1 MPFRSPLTH
10 AELRAIRERQ
20 PWNPDVLTLLWEV
33 KRLRS
38 MMLRAYQLSGEF
50 HRPVGVLAN
59 CYDEYMAQLVVEP
72 CVLERDADVAEML
85 NAPAKPRKGMEKR

>member
-50 HRPVGVLAN
+50 RRPVGVLAN

-85 NAPAKPRKGMEKR
+85 NAPAKPRKGMGER